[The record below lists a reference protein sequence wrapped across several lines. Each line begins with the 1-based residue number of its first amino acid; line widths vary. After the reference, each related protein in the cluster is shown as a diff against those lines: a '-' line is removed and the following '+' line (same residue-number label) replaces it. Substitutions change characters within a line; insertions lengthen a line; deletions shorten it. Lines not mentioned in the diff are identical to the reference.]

1 MNESASVPPDRTPGK
16 PEISESFT
24 ASFGSDPSALWSA
37 PGRVNLIG
45 EHVDYNGGPVLP
57 FAIQHRC
64 YVAGATNDDGVIRLR
79 SKQFPNEAVSVALA
93 DLATGAAYSHTREV
107 PAQRFGG
114 WASYVLGV
122 IWALGQVGV
131 SVPPVDVLVDGRVPV
146 GAGLSSSAALECA
159 AVGAFCDIAGADID
173 GPQRATIA
181 QRAENDFVGV
191 PCGLMDQM
199 ASTCAHA
206 DHALLFDS
214 YDQRSEQIP
223 LGASAAGYEFLVVDT
238 GAAHGLVDGEYAR
251 RRSECEEAARA
262 LGVKLLREVTDR
274 GPQESVTLVS
284 SIGDG
289 TLRRRA
295 RHVVSEIQRVELAV
309 DALKVG
315 DWPRLG
321 ALMTASHNS
330 LRDDFEVSSPQ
341 LDAAVEGLLSAGSL
355 GARLTGAGFGG
366 SVVALIEASKVD
378 TAISVVR
385 TSFAAAGFKA
395 PTASLAVASQ
405 GARREPPAR

>member
-1 MNESASVPPDRTPGK
+1 MNESASVSPHRTPGK

-45 EHVDYNGGPVLP
+45 EHVDYNGGPVMP

-64 YVAGATNDDGVIRLR
+64 YVAAAANDDGVIRLR

-107 PAQRFGG
+107 QAQRFAG

-122 IWALGQVGV
+122 IWALEQVGV
-131 SVPPVDVLVDGRVPV
+131 HVPPVDVLVDGHVPV

-159 AVGAFCDIAGADID
+159 AVGAFCDIAGVGID

-199 ASTCAHA
+199 ASTCARA
-206 DHALLFDS
+206 DHALLFDT
-214 YDQRSEQIP
+214 YDQRIEQIP
-223 LGASAAGYEFLVVDT
+223 LAASAAGYEFLVVDT
-238 GAAHGLVDGEYAR
+238 GAAHGLVDGEYASR
-251 RRSECEEAARA
+251 RAACEEAART
-262 LGVKLLREVTDR
+262 LRVKLLREVADR
-274 GPQESVTLVS
+274 GPDESAALVAG
-284 SIGDG
+284 IADA

-295 RHVVSEIQRVELAV
+295 RHVVSEILRVSTAAE
-309 DALKVG
+309 ALKAA

-341 LDAAVEGLLSAGSL
+341 LDTAVEALLSSGAL

-366 SVVALIEASKVD
+366 SVVALIETSRLE
-378 TAISVVR
+378 TAVSAVR

-405 GARREPPAR
+405 GARREPLAR

>member
-1 MNESASVPPDRTPGK
+1 MPSGRVPAGS
-16 PEISESFT
+16 EISEAF
-24 ASFGSDPSALWSA
+24 AAGFGRHPEALWSA

-64 YVAGATNDDGVIRLR
+64 YVAAARTKSGIVTVR
-79 SKQFPNEAVSVALA
+79 SEQFPDEIVRVALD
-93 DLATGAAYSHTREV
+93 DLRTCTSCEPGTGGN
-107 PAQRFGG
+107 AQRFAG

-122 IWALGQVGV
+122 IWALEQVGV
-131 SVPPVDVLVDGRVPV
+131 RVPAVDVLVDGQVPV

-159 AVGAFCDIAGADID
+159 AVGAFCDLAGADVD

-199 ASTCAHA
+199 ASTCARA
-206 DHALLFDS
+206 DHALLFDT
-214 YDQRSEQIP
+214 YDLSIEQIP
-223 LGASAAGYEFLVVDT
+223 LAASAAGYEFLVVDT
-238 GAAHGLVDGEYAR
+238 GAAHGLVDGEYASR
-251 RRSECEEAARA
+251 RAACEEAART
-262 LGVKLLREVTDR
+262 LRVKLLREVADR
-274 GPQESVTLVS
+274 GPDESAALVAG
-284 SIGDG
+284 IADP

-295 RHVVSEIQRVELAV
+295 RHVVSEILRVSAAV
-309 DALKVG
+309 EALKAA
-315 DWPRLG
+315 DWSRLG

-341 LDAAVEGLLSAGSL
+341 LDTAVEALVSAGAL

-366 SVVALIEASKVD
+366 SVVALIETSRLE
-378 TAISVVR
+378 TAVSAVT
-385 TSFAAAGFKA
+385 TSFSTAGFDT
-395 PTASLAVASQ
+395 PTKSVAVASQ
-405 GARREPPAR
+405 GARREPPAT